1 MPLLP
6 GEPLDPEAVGEDAPH
21 EAAVVLVVRVPDGL
35 LLGQG
40 LGQLL
45 PAASRLVGRRGRGHV
60 GQLLRGRCQQIRRRD
75 AHDGPVGLGEAGALE
90 RDLELRPDGRHHGSG
105 TGRRRRGPHDP
116 RRQPEEVVR
125 ELHPVLVL
133 IVRSRARQQDLE
145 ADLREEGQPNR
156 QQVLEPVH
164 QQPHGVDGE
173 DLLPRKRAQPQ
184 LAGPSGPARA
194 QLCHSGLGARSARL
208 LQRHCPD
215 GAEAQAAP
223 DEIRQL
229 AGHGANWFELN
240 KLLSIEK

>member
-1 MPLLP
+1 MAFFFPAACCE
-6 GEPLDPEAVGEDAPH
+6 GAVSRY
-21 EAAVVLVVRVPDGL
+21 AAVMPTTVQSDSGKRERSSATSNFVLMAAIMVPARADG
-35 LLGQG
+35 
-40 LGQLL
+40 
-45 PAASRLVGRRGRGHV
+45 
-60 GQLLRGRCQQIRRRD
+60 D
-75 AHDGPVGLGEAGALE
+75 A
-90 RDLELRPDGRHHGSG
+90 
-105 TGRRRRGPHDP
+105 
-116 RRQPEEVVR
+116 EVVR

-133 IVRSRARQQDLE
+133 VLVVYGRARQQDLE

-164 QQPHGVDGE
+164 KQPHGVDGE

-194 QLCHSGLGARSARL
+194 QLCHSGLFSRSARL
-208 LQRHCPD
+208 LQRHRPD

-229 AGHGANWFELN
+229 GGHGANWFELN

>member
-1 MPLLP
+1 M
-6 GEPLDPEAVGEDAPH
+6 
-21 EAAVVLVVRVPDGL
+21 
-35 LLGQG
+35 
-40 LGQLL
+40 
-45 PAASRLVGRRGRGHV
+45 
-60 GQLLRGRCQQIRRRD
+60 
-75 AHDGPVGLGEAGALE
+75 
-90 RDLELRPDGRHHGSG
+90 
-105 TGRRRRGPHDP
+105 
-116 RRQPEEVVR
+116 R

-145 ADLREEGQPNR
+145 ADLRQEGQPNR

-184 LAGPSGPARA
+184 LADPSGPARA

-208 LQRHCPD
+208 LQRHRPD

-229 AGHGANWFELN
+229 GGHGANWFELN
-240 KLLSIEK
+240 KLLSRKIIKSSDGRTGVSFFLSWLLFCPGSFTASRWRCPAGSAQ

>member
-1 MPLLP
+1 M
-6 GEPLDPEAVGEDAPH
+6 
-21 EAAVVLVVRVPDGL
+21 
-35 LLGQG
+35 
-40 LGQLL
+40 
-45 PAASRLVGRRGRGHV
+45 
-60 GQLLRGRCQQIRRRD
+60 
-75 AHDGPVGLGEAGALE
+75 
-90 RDLELRPDGRHHGSG
+90 
-105 TGRRRRGPHDP
+105 
-116 RRQPEEVVR
+116 R

-194 QLCHSGLGARSARL
+194 QLCHSGLGAGSARL
-208 LQRHCPD
+208 LQRHRPD
-215 GAEAQAAP
+215 GGEAQAAP

-229 AGHGANWFELN
+229 GGHGANWFELN